1 MVQLKRSLGLLEVTL
16 MSVGVILGA
25 GVYVLI
31 GKAAGL
37 SGNALW
43 LSFILAAIVASL
55 TGLSYAELSSR
66 FPHAAAEYIYVKNSF
81 GPHLAWLVGWFI
93 IVGSVIGATTVAMGF
108 ANYFSVLFQT
118 PVIITAFILLAIC
131 GAILILG
138 VKESALMTIIF
149 TLIEAAGLVIIIV
162 IGIPDYGSVDYSEL
176 AKGFSGIIQAGVLI
190 FFGYIGFESITRLA
204 EETKNPKKT
213 IPRAI
218 IYSIIITTVFYILVG
233 ISAVSV
239 VPWQELTTAKAPL
252 SLIAER
258 VFGSQSFLILSVI
271 ALFSTFNTT
280 LVMLL
285 SGSRIV
291 YGMAREKALPDR
303 FTAILKIRQTPWIAI
318 IALMFAAM
326 FFLIIGDI
334 AIIANL
340 TNFTIFIVFLA
351 VNAAVIY
358 LRYKS
363 PQTQNGFRIPFA
375 IGKMPVIPFLGFCSV
390 AFMLIS
396 LPLEVLGLG
405 AILGLLGILFYYLLY
420 LHKKGK
426 GKKVNFSK

>member
-16 MSVGVILGA
+16 MSIGVILGA

-31 GKAAGL
+31 GEAAGL

-43 LSFILAAIVASL
+43 LSFILAAIVASF

-66 FPHAAAEYIYVKNSF
+66 FPHAAAEFVYVKHSF
-81 GPHLAWLVGWFI
+81 GPHLAWLIGWFI
-93 IVGSVIGATTVAMGF
+93 IVGSIIGATTVAMGF
-108 ANYFSVLFQT
+108 ANYFYVLFHT
-118 PVIITAFILLAIC
+118 PIIITAFVLLAIC

-138 VKESALMTIIF
+138 VKESAVMTIIF

-162 IGIPDYGSVDYSEL
+162 IGVPYYGSVDYSEL

-204 EETKNPKKT
+204 EETKKPEKT

-218 IYSIIITTVFYILVG
+218 IYSIIITTIFYILVG

-239 VPWQELTTAKAPL
+239 VPWQELATAKAPL
-252 SLIAER
+252 ALIAER

-291 YGMAREKALPDR
+291 YGMARENALPDR
-303 FTAILKIRQTPWIAI
+303 FTTILKIRQTPWIAI

-326 FFLIIGDI
+326 FFLIIGDL

-363 PQTQNGFRIPFA
+363 PQTQNGFRIPFT
-375 IGKMPVIPFLGFCSV
+375 IGKMPVIPLLGFCSV
-390 AFMLIS
+390 AFMIIS

-405 AILGLLGILFYYLLY
+405 AILGFLGFLFYYLY
-420 LHKKGK
+420 SHYKKSKHKKVTLFK
-426 GKKVNFSK
+426 